1 MTIKAMSMDEPSS
14 SGTRRSPNANAEPF
28 KSQSSALD
36 VLIVED
42 DVLMRERLEALIEGA
57 GYGVVSVGS
66 AGEARKA
73 LNALFFPMIIVD
85 RILGDGDGIDLCSEL
100 RQRSTDGHV
109 YIMLL
114 TALDSPAEV
123 AAGLTAGAD
132 AYLSKR
138 AADSELLEQLRS
150 AWKVIKMPSK

>member
-1 MTIKAMSMDEPSS
+1 MDELSS
-14 SGTRRSPNANAEPF
+14 TGVARLLTELEPI
-28 KSQSSALD
+28 KPKNSALD

-42 DVLMRERLEALIEGA
+42 DELLRARLEAVIESA

-66 AGEARKA
+66 AAEAREA
-73 LNALFFPMIIVD
+73 LCALFFPMIIVD
-85 RILGDGDGIDLCSEL
+85 RMLGDADGITLCREL
-100 RQRSTDGHV
+100 RQRATDSHV

-123 AAGLTAGAD
+123 AAGLDAGAD

-138 AADSELLEQLRS
+138 AGDAELLEQLRS
-150 AWKVIKMPSK
+150 AWKVIKMPTK

>member
-1 MTIKAMSMDEPSS
+1 MDETASTGMGPGPGDPDARTSK
-14 SGTRRSPNANAEPF
+14 G
-28 KSQSSALD
+28 SALD

-42 DVLMRERLEALIEGA
+42 DELLRARLEVLIESA
-57 GYGVVSVGS
+57 GYGAVGVGS
-66 AGEARKA
+66 ASEAREA
-73 LNALFFPMIIVD
+73 LSALFFPMIIVD
-85 RILGDGDGIDLCSEL
+85 RMLGDGDGITLCSEL

-138 AADSELLEQLRS
+138 AADSELLAQLRS

>member
-1 MTIKAMSMDEPSS
+1 MDESS
-14 SGTRRSPNANAEPF
+14 STGIRRSPNANPEAF
-28 KSQSSALD
+28 KSKSSALD

-42 DVLMRERLEALIEGA
+42 DALMRQRLEALIESA

-85 RILGDGDGIDLCSEL
+85 RMLGDGDGINLCSEL

-150 AWKVIKMPSK
+150 AWKVIKMPTK

>member
-1 MTIKAMSMDEPSS
+1 MDEPSS
-14 SGTRRSPNANAEPF
+14 TDIGRSLNANIEPL
-28 KSQSSALD
+28 KPSGSALD

-42 DVLMRERLEALIEGA
+42 DALMRARLEALIEGA
-57 GYGVVSVGS
+57 GYGVVGVGS

-73 LNALFFPMIIVD
+73 LSALFFPMIIVD
-85 RILGDGDGIDLCSEL
+85 RMLGDGDGINLCSEL
-100 RQRSTDGHV
+100 RQRSTDSHV

-123 AAGLTAGAD
+123 AAGLMAGAD
-132 AYLSKR
+132 AYVSKR

-150 AWKVIKMPSK
+150 AWKVIKMPTK